1 MYSKAGKSYLQKQ
14 YMRVCSFIPSFYK
27 YTSAGIMLKLKVFC
41 RPPGKVTTSS
51 TRGEFPETT
60 PWEDA
65 FSGGCTPTASEILHP
80 PPANNCLPHCR
91 AQLVLCY
98 FTLLSQPVWLCTSAL
113 VPSKHLL
120 LIQQRAHGK
129 EISSAVKSIL

>member
-80 PPANNCLPHCR
+80 PSKQLPSSLQSPTR
-91 AQLVLCY
+91 ALLFHFAISTCLVLH
-98 FTLLSQPVWLCTSAL
+98 FSSCTIKAPSADTAAC
-113 VPSKHLL
+113 PWERNK
-120 LIQQRAHGK
+120 QCC
-129 EISSAVKSIL
+129 